1 MHPAF
6 HILISILIGLG
17 MSIHYKQRYV
27 IVLVVAFAVNGIID
41 VDYILFMRGI
51 FSMRYFHTGLVMLY
65 IPVVMILFVHLY
77 EKGTEK
83 SILTRIF
90 LMVFLMSSS
99 HLLLDTFSPEDGIY
113 LNWPLSMAEYELNQ
127 ALLPHAIGLIIVGVI
142 IFNLL
147 ETYIYSRNEGSK
159 KGAVRGIALP
169 FIRHQ
174 RERLGGVLSSE
185 EDESEG
191 DIYWKRSG

>member
-17 MSIHYKQRYV
+17 MSIHHKHRYV
-27 IVLVVAFAVNGIID
+27 IVIVLAFAVNCIID

-51 FSMRYFHTGLVMLY
+51 FSLRYFHTGLVMLY
-65 IPVVMILFVHLY
+65 IPVLMILFVHLY
-77 EKGTEK
+77 EKGTGR

-90 LMVFLMSSS
+90 LLVFLMSSS

-113 LNWPLSMAEYELNQ
+113 LNWPFSAAEYELNH

-142 IFNLL
+142 VFNLL
-147 ETYIYSRNEGSK
+147 ETYIYSRKEGSK
-159 KGAVRGIALP
+159 KRAVRRISFP
-169 FIRHQ
+169 FIGHQ
-174 RERLGGVLSSE
+174 RERRSQALRSK

-191 DIYWKRSG
+191 DIYWKRAG